1 MKTTFAIR
9 SGVALIAT
17 LHAAGLAA
25 TPAQSP
31 LFLTG
36 AIEPRVMLLVSRD
49 HELSKKAYNDYSDL
63 DGDGVLDTT
72 YKDSIV
78 YYGYF
83 DSKKCYS
90 YTNSRFEPAAAVTA
104 NTHQCNGSHWSG
116 NFLNWASMTRM
127 DVLRK
132 TLYGGYRSTDSTT
145 ATVLERHFLP
155 NDVHAFVKVFNPNS
169 SATLSMYVPSAVVG
183 SNTAISL
190 CNVSDST
197 NTNLT
202 GTTNFTIPAPRIKV
216 AAGAWPQWDASEVT
230 QCGVNIGNS
239 TQPTAVLGTYNAR
252 VQVCVAGSLESNC
265 KPYTHPTTGVQVV
278 KPIGLLQQYGDVDS
292 SKRTRFGLMT
302 GSYNANKSG
311 GVLRKNVGPI
321 TNNSGHAVTSAA
333 ICGNNHANDEI
344 NVCTGQFINQENNKA
359 GIINTLNRLRIA
371 GFQYTSN
378 GRNDSHR
385 YSCNSPG
392 IASFN
397 NGQCVDWGNPIS
409 ELYLEALRYFANAG
423 ATAAFDVSDSGK
435 LDAIPKVAWSDPL
448 PATQWCTQSSII
460 VLSTGINSFD
470 ADELANFTPA
480 GGNTVI
486 SALDLTQLVGDY
498 EGITGNSYLV
508 GDSGAPNPNNQC
520 TAKTVNNLAQVKGIC
535 PEAPSMQGGYGIAG
549 LAYAPKRYDLRPDH
563 AAKRNARWGGVSAI
577 NKDWALRQP
586 INTYT
591 VQLAEALPSF
601 TIPVG
606 NGSVTLLPACMAN
619 SNGNPG
625 AWTDTATGWRNCSMT
640 NLIVDANVAQASVG
654 TDATAKTNTCSG
666 NGTTSQCFTIP
677 WEDSTWGNDYDM
689 DGIQRLGYCVGAA
702 CATFKM
708 LCPSTTDAAATIGPW
723 AGVPADQIRVATCA
737 VQANAGHTLTFG
749 YTITGTS
756 NDGVSFP
763 IYRQGG
769 NNFNVGATKPADTA
783 VSPASSV
790 AFTQSGTGASLLK
803 NPLWYAAKY
812 GGFVE
817 SNPAGTPRP
826 DLQSEWDAVNNQTG
840 APGADGVPDTFF
852 DVRNPAQLNDRL
864 ANVIDIAANRESS
877 AAAIA
882 TNSTR
887 LDTETLVFQARFN
900 SADWS
905 GQLLAFPIDLG
916 GVIGSAVW
924 NTDNGIVPASGTR
937 NIKTFDGSAGVDLE
951 WANLTCQQKGY
962 LTIGDDASVATNCA
976 NNANFYDN
984 SVSGQNRVN
993 WLKATN
999 AATAFAG
1006 LRTRSKLLGDVVN
1019 SDPVFVYR
1027 ELFAPFVSLDAPN
1040 TPAGT
1045 LPGAVGTGLK
1055 KWSSDLDLSYSAF
1068 HFLTKTNRTPMLYVG
1083 ANDGMMHGFKAT
1095 STAADSGKELVAYV
1109 PNAVL
1114 RHIPK
1119 LTDPAYG
1126 STVPHRF
1133 FVDGVLSTSD
1143 ACIGT
1148 KAVPATKDTCMI
1160 PSYWRSVL
1168 VGSLGAGG
1176 KAVFA
1181 LDVTNP
1187 PNVTVLWEKDASM
1200 AGWEDLGYL
1209 VGEPQVAL
1217 MRVAATGNLDTD
1229 YRWVAVFGNGYYS
1242 STGKAVLYI
1251 VDLLTG
1257 AQLQKIEVAAGPN
1270 NGLGPAAVFSVLRSW
1285 FIGAPNQTNTAS
1297 TNDSIYVA
1305 DINGKVYRYS
1315 VNFGT
1320 GVWEQRYVLF
1330 DAGRPITGPIR
1341 LGAPKAGDRG
1351 VMVFFGTGKY
1361 FDASDTTDLAIQSIY
1376 GIWDE
1381 IGGDTP
1387 YPRTRAMLQQQT
1399 IDHELTVSGKRVRVT
1414 SNHQFSYTP
1423 GTGNNPKGW
1432 YMDLAFPA
1440 NSAAGERVTTR
1451 ALLRQDRVI
1460 FTTMIPSTEPCSYGG
1475 TSWIMELDAL
1485 TGARLAYSAFDINDD
1500 KAMNTQ
1506 DFVEITVNGN
1516 VIKVPV
1522 SAIKIESGMIKPA
1535 AVIARGGVEY
1545 KIVSTTSG
1553 EIASIIEKRGAR
1565 PGVIPRTSWCEIG
1578 SGC

>member
-1 MKTTFAIR
+1 MKTMLALKT
-9 SGVALIAT
+9 GVALITA
-17 LHAAGLAA
+17 LHAAMLVAA
-25 TPAQSP
+25 PTQAP

-63 DGDGVLDTT
+63 DGDGTLDTT

-90 YTNSRFEPAAAVTA
+90 YTNNRFEPAAAVAA
-104 NTHQCNGSHWSG
+104 NTHECGGTHWSG

-132 TLYGGYRSTDSTT
+132 TLYGGHRSEDSTT
-145 ATVLERHFLP
+145 ATVLQRHFLP
-155 NDVHAFVKVFNPNS
+155 NDVHAFVKVYNPGS
-169 SATLSMYVPSAVVG
+169 AATLSKYVPSAVVG
-183 SNTAISL
+183 AHTALSL

-202 GTTNFTIPAPRIKV
+202 GTTSFPIPVPSIKV
-216 AAGAWPQWDASEVT
+216 AAGTWPQWDASEVT
-230 QCGVNIGNS
+230 QCAVNIGMNS
-239 TQPTAVLGTYNAR
+239 TQPTTVLGTYNAR
-252 VQVCVAGSLESNC
+252 VQVCAAGSLESNC
-265 KPYTHPTTGVQVV
+265 KTYTHPTTGVQVV

-344 NVCTGQFINQENNKA
+344 DVCTGQFINQDNNKA

-409 ELYLEALRYFANAG
+409 ELYLEALRYFAHAG

-470 ADELANFTPA
+470 TDELATFTPA
-480 GGNTVI
+480 GGAPIN
-486 SALDLTQLVGDY
+486 ALELTQLVGDH

-549 LAYAPKRYDLRPDH
+549 LAYAPKLQDLRPDH

-619 SNGNPG
+619 SAGNPG

-640 NLIVDANVAQASVG
+640 NLIVDPNVAQASVG
-654 TDATAKTNTCSG
+654 SDATARTHTCSG

-702 CATFKM
+702 CDTFRM
-708 LCPSTTDAAATIGPW
+708 LCPSTGSAAATIGPW
-723 AGVPADQIRVATCA
+723 AGVQPDQIRVATCA
-737 VQANAGHTLTFG
+737 IQANAGHTLTFG

-756 NDGVSFP
+756 SDGVSLP
-763 IYRQGG
+763 IYRKGG
-769 NNFNVGATKPADTA
+769 SNFNVGAVKPANADVSAANA
-783 VSPASSV
+783 VT
-790 AFTQSGTGASLLK
+790 FTQSGAGANLLK

-817 SNPAGTPRP
+817 SNPVGTPRP
-826 DLQSEWDAVNNQTG
+826 ELQAEWDAFNNDTG
-840 APGADGVPDTFF
+840 ALGADGIPDAYY

-916 GVIGSAVW
+916 GTIGAAVW
-924 NTDNGIVPASGTR
+924 NTDNGIVPASGSR
-937 NIKTFDGSAGVDLE
+937 SIKTFNGSTGVDLA
-951 WANLTCQQKGY
+951 WVNLTCAQKGY
-962 LTIGDDASVATNCA
+962 LTVGDDVSVAINCA
-976 NNANFYDN
+976 NDATFYDG

-993 WLKATN
+993 WLKATD
-999 AATAFAG
+999 AATAFPG

-1019 SDPVFVYR
+1019 SDPVFIYR
-1027 ELFAPFVSLDAPN
+1027 ELFAPFVSLTAPVTPNAFLPVSLRPWSTTLDA
-1040 TPAGT
+1040 
-1045 LPGAVGTGLK
+1045 
-1055 KWSSDLDLSYSAF
+1055 SYSAF
-1068 HFLTKTNRTPMLYVG
+1068 HFLAKTNRTPMIYVG
-1083 ANDGMMHGFKAT
+1083 ANDGMVHGFKAT
-1095 STAADSGKELVAYV
+1095 SSAVDSGKELVAYV

-1119 LTDPAYG
+1119 LTDPNYG

-1133 FVDGVLSTSD
+1133 FVDGTLSTGD

-1148 KAVPATKDTCMI
+1148 PALPATKDTCNL
-1160 PSYWRSVL
+1160 PTNWRSVL

-1209 VGEPQVAL
+1209 VGEPQIAL
-1217 MRVAATGNLDTD
+1217 MRVNGTGNVNND
-1229 YRWVAVFGNGYYS
+1229 YKWVAVFGNGYHS

-1257 AQLQKIEVAAGPN
+1257 AQLQKIQVAAGPN
-1270 NGLGPAAVFSVLRSW
+1270 NGLGPAAVFGLARSW
-1285 FIGAPNQTNTAS
+1285 FIGATNPTGTDS
-1297 TNDSIYVA
+1297 TGDSIYVA
-1305 DINGKVYRYS
+1305 DISGKVYRYGA
-1315 VNFGT
+1315 NATT
-1320 GVWEQRYVLF
+1320 GMWEQRYVLF

-1361 FDASDTTDLAIQSIY
+1361 FDAADTTDLAVQSLY

-1381 IGGDTP
+1381 LGGATP
-1387 YPRTRAMLQQQT
+1387 YPRTRALLQQQT
-1399 IDHELTVSGKRVRVT
+1399 IDHELTVSGKTVRVT
-1414 SNHQFSYTP
+1414 SDHQFSYTP

-1432 YMDLAFPA
+1432 YMDLVFPA
-1440 NSAAGERVTTR
+1440 NSPAGERVTTK

-1500 KAMNTQ
+1500 KVMNTE
-1506 DFVEITVNGN
+1506 DFVEITVNGD

-1565 PGVIPRTSWCEIG
+1565 PGVVPRTSWCEIG